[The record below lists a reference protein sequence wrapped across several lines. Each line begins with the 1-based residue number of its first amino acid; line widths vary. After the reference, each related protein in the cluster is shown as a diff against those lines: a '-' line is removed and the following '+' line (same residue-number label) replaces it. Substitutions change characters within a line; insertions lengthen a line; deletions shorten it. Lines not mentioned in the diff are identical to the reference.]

1 MKFVVACVTAIL
13 LTACTS
19 TTGVQITEDQLSQM
33 KRSGASIDT
42 VQAAFGKPQSVRV
55 LPSGQK
61 MLTYT
66 YQTVSVGAGAFVPL
80 VGAALPGSG
89 FSSDTA
95 SLVFKPNGVLDSYY
109 LNSSNHGTGATIR
122 PNVGG

>member
-1 MKFVVACVTAIL
+1 MKFIGACVTAIL
-13 LTACTS
+13 LAACTS
-19 TTGVQITEDQLSQM
+19 TTGVQITEDQLSQL
-33 KRSGASIDT
+33 KRSGASIET

-55 LPSGQK
+55 LPSGQR
-61 MLTYT
+61 MLTYS

-80 VGAALPGSG
+80 VGAAMPGSG
-89 FSSDTA
+89 FSSETA
-95 SLVFKPNGVLDSYY
+95 SLVFKNGVLDSYY

>member
-1 MKFVVACVTAIL
+1 MKFIVACVTAIL
-13 LTACTS
+13 LAACTS
-19 TTGVQITEDQLSQM
+19 TTGVQITEDQLSQL

-55 LPSGQK
+55 LPSGQR
-61 MLTYT
+61 MLTYS

-80 VGAALPGSG
+80 VGAAMPGSG
-89 FSSDTA
+89 FSSETA
-95 SLVFKPNGVLDSYY
+95 SLVFKNGVLDSYY